1 MLTKLKI
8 LRVEKGMSQSDLAQ
22 ALGTTQVTV
31 SAWETGRSTPRPPM
45 MQKIA
50 DYFGVS
56 KDDIFLELLT
66 TQNSNTLN
74 NQVLN
79 Q

>member
-1 MLTKLKI
+1 
-8 LRVEKGMSQSDLAQ
+8 MSQSDLAQ

-56 KDDIFLELLT
+56 KDDIFFSAFNYLK
-66 TQNSNTLN
+66 Q
-74 NQVLN
+74 
-79 Q
+79 

>member
-1 MLTKLKI
+1 MLTKLKV
-8 LRVEKGMSQSDLAQ
+8 LRVKKRMSQSDLAK
-22 ALGTTQVTV
+22 ALGTTQMTV

-56 KDDIFLELLT
+56 KDDLFFAAFNYLK
-66 TQNSNTLN
+66 
-74 NQVLN
+74 
-79 Q
+79 

>member
-45 MQKIA
+45 MQK
-50 DYFGVS
+50 
-56 KDDIFLELLT
+56 
-66 TQNSNTLN
+66 NC
-74 NQVLN
+74 
-79 Q
+79 

>member
-1 MLTKLKI
+1 MLTKLKV
-8 LRVEKGMSQSDLAQ
+8 LRVKKGMSQSDLAKV
-22 ALGTTQVTV
+22 LGTTQMTV

-56 KDDIFLELLT
+56 KDDLFFAAFNYLK
-66 TQNSNTLN
+66 
-74 NQVLN
+74 
-79 Q
+79 

>member
-31 SAWETGRSTPRPPM
+31 SAWETGRST
-45 MQKIA
+45 
-50 DYFGVS
+50 
-56 KDDIFLELLT
+56 
-66 TQNSNTLN
+66 QNSNMLN

>member
-56 KDDIFLELLT
+56 KDDIFFRAF
-66 TQNSNTLN
+66 NYSK
-74 NQVLN
+74 
-79 Q
+79 